1 MKKIEVEDVNF
12 DLEYE
17 GYLWYSNEPSPE
29 QVNEISRAHFTTL
42 PFIVEGN
49 LYSAK
54 DKISVRVRNI
64 DGAYFITQGSVKD
77 LPAEQITRQEF
88 VAHKLDGIAKVKMIQ
103 YWEEPEKDELLE
115 GMKTLKPSWSAFVGF
130 IKNDEK

>member
-1 MKKIEVEDVNF
+1 MKKIEVEDINF
-12 DLEYE
+12 DLDYE
-17 GYLWYSNEPSPE
+17 GYLWCSNESAPK
-29 QVNEISRAHFTTL
+29 QVNKISRDDFTTL

-54 DKISVRVRNI
+54 DKISVRVGNI
-64 DGAYFITQGSVKD
+64 DGAYFITQGIVKD
-77 LPAEQITRQEF
+77 LPEEQITRQEF

-103 YWEEPEKDELLE
+103 YWEESEKDELLE